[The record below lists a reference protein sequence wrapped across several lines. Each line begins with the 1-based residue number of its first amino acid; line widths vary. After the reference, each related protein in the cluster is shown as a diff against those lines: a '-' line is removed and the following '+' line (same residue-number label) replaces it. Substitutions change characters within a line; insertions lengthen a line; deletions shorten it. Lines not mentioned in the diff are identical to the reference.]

1 MLATT
6 VVRRTMGTTAAL
18 SPLFR
23 LVSLIVIIPAILTY
37 AHLRYSL
44 SSNAICFLGP
54 VEQDVIFISL
64 SGRRSAGSASTSLSS
79 VESKQDTS
87 TIDAATGRRH
97 VNDID
102 LSLVYGIYMPRPHSD
117 SKRTFNLLY
126 GPTRRTWWWSAGW
139 PDVVSV
145 ASTIATPTS
154 DILRTHR
161 RPRIAERVANVA
173 IAYSDAEGWCI
184 QKADGQHIFD
194 GVRICSGADSN
205 EKPNNALHAYP
216 PSGTWTVQGSDD
228 TSSRQHI
235 RVSCPGPSTLMLDT
249 VRNSSN
255 GGSSASGAPLLGSIR
270 RNPNKR
276 RTSKPNQTMQQIL
289 HRPATTFLLCLNIY
303 LAYRYWNSRTP
314 PSSLAKVYSKIVLD
328 YDLWRS
334 FTGATAHFEPLHL
347 GFNMMSLYSLGMELE
362 EGYGSINF
370 LFYNISLIV
379 LTTAVMMTLI
389 WLRIRYTSDT
399 SLTETSTVGY
409 SGVLFAWMVVASLE
423 RHSTCPVPFIQGLC
437 FDTYTFF
444 GGRLKVSAGPIVQLV
459 VAQFIMPR
467 VSFTGHLAGIICGFF
482 LHWNLLPLGLFCP
495 QVLIPTCF
503 LAHLKFVR
511 NIFPIDSSSSSSDA
525 EGAIDLSGR
534 KQGEGD
540 LSSYG
545 GDTASSKNTLR
556 TVRTHQQ
563 HRLLLLTKRSMIVV
577 SAASFL
583 IHSSSM
589 LLSQAVA
596 LVFFAL
602 SIQSSALLLCHRQNS
617 NQSIG
622 DKGKITTEMSRGGI
636 LWRGSVIAFV
646 LTIVSDAMTISAWL
660 VASVNISSE
669 RRLLVGLWPALA
681 ILLFR
686 ILASIAGLCLSAGM
700 LHDLV
705 EVGGG
710 VFATIFGPVLRY
722 GKESADFLS
731 RSSSLTAFEGRGIVL
746 GDCADN
752 TNHSS

>member
-1 MLATT
+1 
-6 VVRRTMGTTAAL
+6 MGTTAAL

-23 LVSLIVIIPAILTY
+23 LVSLIVVIPALLTY

-44 SSNAICFLGP
+44 SSNAICFVGP
-54 VEQDVIFISL
+54 VEQDAILL
-64 SGRRSAGSASTSLSS
+64 SPSRRRRAGSASTSLSS
-79 VESKQDTS
+79 VESKQDATS
-87 TIDAATGRRH
+87 STSDAARRH
-97 VNDID
+97 IDDVD
-102 LSLVYGIYMPRPHSD
+102 LSLVYGIYMARPHPD

-126 GPTRRTWWWSAGW
+126 GPTLRTWWWIAGW
-139 PDVVSV
+139 PSVVSV
-145 ASTIATPTS
+145 ASTIAVPTS

-161 RPRIAERVANVA
+161 RPRSAERIANVA

-184 QKADGQHIFD
+184 QKADGQHLVD
-194 GVRICSGADSN
+194 GARICYDGDSD
-205 EKPNNALHAYP
+205 EKPNKKGVTLHAYP
-216 PSGTWTVQGSDD
+216 PSGTWTVEGSDD
-228 TSSRQHI
+228 TASRQHI
-235 RVSCPGPSTLMLDT
+235 RVSCPSTSMLDT
-249 VRNSSN
+249 VQNSKN
-255 GGSSASGAPLLGSIR
+255 GESSAPGAPLLGSIR

-276 RTSKPNQTMQQIL
+276 RTSRPNQTMQQIL
-289 HRPATTFLLCLNIY
+289 HRPTTTFLLCLNIY

-370 LFYNISLIV
+370 LFYNISLIA
-379 LTTAVMMTLI
+379 LTTAVMMALI

-399 SLTETSTVGY
+399 SLTETSSVGY

-423 RHSTCPVPFIQGLC
+423 RHRTCPVPFIQGLC
-437 FDTYTFF
+437 FDTYSLF
-444 GGRLKVSAGPIVQLV
+444 GGRLKVSAGPIVQLG

-495 QVLIPTCF
+495 QVLIPACF
-503 LAHLKFVR
+503 LAHLKYVR
-511 NIFPIDSSSSSSDA
+511 KVIPINGSSFDTEEALNSA
-525 EGAIDLSGR
+525 GGKQIEG
-534 KQGEGD
+534 EF
-540 LSSYG
+540 SSYDSG
-545 GDTASSKNTLR
+545 TASNNNTFR
-556 TVRTHQQ
+556 SVRAQKQ

-577 SAASFL
+577 AGASFL
-583 IHSSSM
+583 FHSSNM
-589 LLSQAVA
+589 FLSQAVA

-602 SIQSSALLLCHRQNS
+602 SVQSNALLLCHRQNS
-617 NQSIG
+617 NQSIE

-636 LWRGSVIAFV
+636 LWRGSVITLV
-646 LTIVSDAMTISAWL
+646 LTIVSDAMTVSAWL
-660 VASVNISSE
+660 VTSVNVSSE

-710 VFATIFGPVLRY
+710 VFVTIFGPVLRC
-722 GKESADFLS
+722 GKDVADVLS
-731 RSSSLTAFEGRGIVL
+731 RSSSLTASEGRGIAL
-746 GDCADN
+746 GDYADN
-752 TNHSS
+752 TTHSS